1 MTIVVKR
8 MKSRQWGVQELFQ
21 QELLDAPLILKGL
34 IIRLMSD
41 SGVTA
46 LRVFVYV
53 LFDRSVL
60 IPNS

>member
-1 MTIVVKR
+1 
-8 MKSRQWGVQELFQ
+8 MKSMQWGVQELFQ
-21 QELLDAPLILKGL
+21 PELLDAPLILKGL

-60 IPNS
+60 IQNS